1 MNRRATEEAVRE
13 AERFIARVR
22 ELLKED
28 DRVKRLE
35 KEAEK
40 AGRREYIAGPFY
52 GSRES
57 GSARRA
63 SLDLTRALAEMRQ
76 SSAWG
81 GE

>member
-13 AERFIARVR
+13 AERFIARAR

-28 DRVKRLE
+28 DRVKRLK

-40 AGRREYIAGPFY
+40 EGCCEYIAGPFQ

-63 SLDLTRALAEMRQ
+63 SMDLTRALAEMRR
-76 SSAWG
+76 SL
-81 GE
+81 